1 MLSLSALDD
10 VVTAEEL
17 STTVVGFCD
26 SVQPVR
32 HSITAD
38 NNIKTVFA
46 FMLFT
51 ALFSLITQL
60 LYNIRFAV
68 SSKDIVRNENLY
80 SKLTYT
86 MQKYALKRYKI
97 KQMFIFTL
105 TKIAICYK
113 ILISVIFER
122 IVVTM
127 GLTLT
132 EKILKAHLV
141 DGKFVKGQE
150 IGIRIDQTL
159 TQDATGTMAY
169 LEYEAMGVPRV
180 RTEKSVAYID
190 HNTLQS
196 GFENADDHRFI
207 GSVCKKH
214 GIYFSRPGNGI
225 CHQVHLERFGIPGKT
240 LIGSDSHTPTGGGIG
255 MIAIGAGGLDVAVA
269 MGGGAYYITYPKIV
283 KVNLT
288 GKLSPWVS
296 AKDVILE
303 VLRRMSVKGGVGKVI
318 EYCGEGVKTLTV
330 PERATITNMGAE
342 LGATTSI
349 FPSDETTLAFLKAQ
363 DRADVW
369 SELKA
374 DDDAVYDEQIDI
386 DLSQLV
392 PLAACPHSPDNVKSV
407 NEIGKLKID
416 QVCIGSCT
424 NSSYVDMMKVAHI
437 LKGKT
442 VDHSVSLA
450 IAPGSK
456 QVLNMIAENGAL
468 ADMIAAGARILE
480 SACGPCIGMG
490 QSPNSKGVSLRTFNR
505 NFEGRSGTKDG
516 QTYLVSPEMAA
527 VSALTGYLT
536 DPRTLGDMPEFKLPE
551 HFKINDNM
559 VVPPADEADMDSVE
573 VLRGPNIKPFPQTSP
588 LDDSIDCQ
596 VSLKVGD
603 NITTDHIMPAGAKIL
618 PLRSN
623 IPAISQHCFTV
634 CDEDF
639 PRRAKNMGKSI
650 IVGGSNYGQG
660 SSREHAALAPL
671 YLGIKAVLVKSFARI
686 HRANLINA
694 GILPLTFVNEADYD
708 KINQGDEIVLAD
720 VRADVEADMSKLT
733 VVNKTTGVE
742 IPVLCEL
749 TGRTKDI
756 ILAGGLLDYTRE
768 QLSK

>member
-1 MLSLSALDD
+1 
-10 VVTAEEL
+10 
-17 STTVVGFCD
+17 
-26 SVQPVR
+26 
-32 HSITAD
+32 
-38 NNIKTVFA
+38 
-46 FMLFT
+46 
-51 ALFSLITQL
+51 
-60 LYNIRFAV
+60 
-68 SSKDIVRNENLY
+68 
-80 SKLTYT
+80 
-86 MQKYALKRYKI
+86 
-97 KQMFIFTL
+97 
-105 TKIAICYK
+105 
-113 ILISVIFER
+113 
-122 IVVTM
+122 M

-132 EKILKAHLV
+132 EKILKNHLV
-141 DGKFVKGQE
+141 DGEFVKGQE
-150 IGIRIDQTL
+150 IGIKIDQTL

-169 LEYEAMGVPRV
+169 LEFEAMGVPRV
-180 RTEKSVAYID
+180 KTERSVAYID

-207 GSVCKKH
+207 GSVAKKH

-225 CHQVHLERFGIPGKT
+225 CHQVQLERFGIPGKT
-240 LIGSDSHTPTGGGIG
+240 LIGSDSYTPTGGGIG

-288 GKLSPWVS
+288 GKLSPWVA

-303 VLRRMSVKGGVGKVI
+303 VLKRMSVKGGVGKVI
-318 EYCGEGVKTLTV
+318 EYTGEGVKTLSV

-349 FPSDETTLAFLKAQ
+349 FPSDEITLEFLKAQ
-363 DRADVW
+363 GREDVW
-369 SELKA
+369 SEQKA
-374 DDDAVYDEQIDI
+374 DDDAVYDEVLDI
-386 DLSQLV
+386 DLSAIV
-392 PLAACPHSPDNVKSV
+392 PMAACPHSPDNVKTCD
-407 NEIGKLKID
+407 EIGKLKID

-424 NSSYVDMMKVAHI
+424 NSSFMDMMKVAYI

-442 VDHSVSLA
+442 VHPDVSLS

-456 QVLNMIAENGAL
+456 QVLNMLAQNGAL
-468 ADMIAAGARILE
+468 ADMIDAGARILE

-490 QSPNSKGVSLRTFNR
+490 QSPNSNGVSLRTFNR

-516 QTYLVSPEMAA
+516 QIYLVSPELAA
-527 VSALTGYLT
+527 ASALTGYLT

-551 HFKINDNM
+551 HFVINDNM
-559 VVPPADEADMDSVE
+559 IEAPAPVEEMDKVE
-573 VLRGPNIKPFPQTSP
+573 ILRGPNIKPFPETSP
-588 LDDSIDCQ
+588 LDESIECK

-634 CDEDF
+634 CDEEF

-694 GILPLTFVNEADYD
+694 GILPLTFVNEEDYE
-708 KINQGDEIVLAD
+708 KIGQGDEIVLAD
-720 VRADVEADMSKLT
+720 VRTAVEEDKTQLT
-733 VVNKTTGVE
+733 LVNKTTGAE

-756 ILAGGLLDYTRE
+756 VLAGGLLDYTRE
-768 QLSK
+768 SLSK

>member
-1 MLSLSALDD
+1 
-10 VVTAEEL
+10 
-17 STTVVGFCD
+17 
-26 SVQPVR
+26 
-32 HSITAD
+32 
-38 NNIKTVFA
+38 
-46 FMLFT
+46 
-51 ALFSLITQL
+51 
-60 LYNIRFAV
+60 
-68 SSKDIVRNENLY
+68 
-80 SKLTYT
+80 
-86 MQKYALKRYKI
+86 
-97 KQMFIFTL
+97 
-105 TKIAICYK
+105 
-113 ILISVIFER
+113 
-122 IVVTM
+122 M

-132 EKILKAHLV
+132 EKILKNHLV
-141 DGKFVKGQE
+141 DGDFVKGQE
-150 IGIRIDQTL
+150 IGIKIDQTL

-169 LEYEAMGVPRV
+169 LEFEAMGVPRV
-180 RTEKSVAYID
+180 RTERSVAYID

-207 GSVCKKH
+207 GSVAKKH

-225 CHQVHLERFGIPGKT
+225 CHQVHLERFGVPGKT

-269 MGGGAYYITYPKIV
+269 MGGGAYYITYPKVV

-288 GKLSPWVS
+288 GKLSPWVA

-303 VLRRMSVKGGVGKVI
+303 VLKRLSVKGGVGKVI
-318 EYCGEGVKTLTV
+318 EYTGEGVKTLSV

-349 FPSDETTLAFLKAQ
+349 FPSDEITLEFLKAQ

-369 SELKA
+369 TELKA
-374 DDDAVYDEQIDI
+374 DDDAVYDEVVDI
-386 DLSQLV
+386 DLSKIV
-392 PLAACPHSPDNVKSV
+392 PMAACPHSPDNVKTCE
-407 NEIGKLKID
+407 EIGKLKID

-424 NSSYVDMMKVAHI
+424 NSSFMDMMKVAYI

-442 VDHSVSLA
+442 VHPDVSLA

-456 QVLNMIAENGAL
+456 QVLNMLAQNGAL
-468 ADMIAAGARILE
+468 SIMIDAGARILE

-516 QTYLVSPEMAA
+516 QIYLVSPELAA

-551 HFKINDNM
+551 QFTINDNM
-559 VVPPADEADMDSVE
+559 VEPPAPVEEMDKVE
-573 VLRGPNIKPFPQTSP
+573 ILRGPNIKPFPETTP
-588 LDDSIDCQ
+588 LDESIECK

-634 CDEDF
+634 CDEEF
-639 PRRAKNMGKSI
+639 PRRAKNLGKSI

-694 GILPLTFVNEADYD
+694 GILPLTFVNEDDYE
-708 KINQGDEIVLAD
+708 KIGQGDEIVLAD
-720 VRADVEADMSKLT
+720 VRKAVEEDKTQLT
-733 VVNKTTGVE
+733 VVNKTTGAE

-768 QLSK
+768 QLS

>member
-1 MLSLSALDD
+1 MR
-10 VVTAEEL
+10 
-17 STTVVGFCD
+17 
-26 SVQPVR
+26 QW
-32 HSITAD
+32 
-38 NNIKTVFA
+38 A
-46 FMLFT
+46 F
-51 ALFSLITQL
+51 
-60 LYNIRFAV
+60 
-68 SSKDIVRNENLY
+68 
-80 SKLTYT
+80 
-86 MQKYALKRYKI
+86 
-97 KQMFIFTL
+97 
-105 TKIAICYK
+105 
-113 ILISVIFER
+113 
-122 IVVTM
+122 
-127 GLTLT
+127 
-132 EKILKAHLV
+132 
-141 DGKFVKGQE
+141 
-150 IGIRIDQTL
+150 
-159 TQDATGTMAY
+159 
-169 LEYEAMGVPRV
+169 PRV

-442 VDHSVSLA
+442 VDPSVSLA

-516 QTYLVSPEMAA
+516 QIYLVSPEMAA

-559 VVPPADEADMDSVE
+559 VVPPANEADMDSVE